1 MRVQQVQRGE
11 KKARV
16 EGEERRTEM
25 EACTHRI
32 ARTWCSRSLP
42 PPQRAHA
49 LPTRGGTAGRE
60 RHGRWRWEGV
70 CSVCVVCLPPSCS
83 LRVCECVHTWS
94 AMLSGGGVPL
104 STLSRALPGVHLAL
118 CTPLQCAH
126 AATLASECESGSSSE
141 ESVDEEVR
149 WLDILW
155 ASSGGGAEGG
165 ELHPA
170 SGRPSF
176 TAPGGAPRARE
187 HHAHPPPP
195 PPPLLRMA
203 GCRWRATPHTAPGCA
218 ACACGRTAGQ
228 AVHHSAVR
236 RLRACTTGT
245 LAAGCGREA
254 E

>member
-1 MRVQQVQRGE
+1 MVAQWRRKTLDESCHTLHDIPCDVHKHTTAGWWFIQQRGMGVRVQQVQRGE

-83 LRVCECVHTWS
+83 LRVCECGHTWS

-104 STLSRALPGVHLAL
+104 STLSRALPGVHLVL
-118 CTPLQCAH
+118 CT
-126 AATLASECESGSSSE
+126 AS
-141 ESVDEEVR
+141 
-149 WLDILW
+149 
-155 ASSGGGAEGG
+155 
-165 ELHPA
+165 
-170 SGRPSF
+170 
-176 TAPGGAPRARE
+176 
-187 HHAHPPPP
+187 
-195 PPPLLRMA
+195 
-203 GCRWRATPHTAPGCA
+203 
-218 ACACGRTAGQ
+218 
-228 AVHHSAVR
+228 AVHTRGHSRVSV
-236 RLRACTTGT
+236 
-245 LAAGCGREA
+245 
-254 E
+254 